1 MIQFLSFVD
10 ENRKLSLFKLTE
22 NDEFLNRSVR
32 IDVNPAAL
40 EILRRFQKECV
51 PMDKTKIRSQ
61 IEFRQKI
68 VKSYALSKSPTVPK
82 PSSADYRIQ
91 DKRKKL
97 PIFTIRDKILN
108 AIESH
113 RIVLIQ
119 GSTGSGKTTQIPQFI
134 LEQATERKQP
144 CRILCTQPRRISA
157 IASADRVCF
166 ERSELDSE
174 TIGYQIRLES
184 NIKPFTNC
192 IFLTPGVFLRYLT
205 SGDPKAIFN
214 NITHILIDEA
224 HERAKEN
231 DFLLTSIKEHFN
243 DNPHLRL
250 IIMSATM
257 DTAVFANYFGTCEEI
272 SIATKQY
279 NVEEVFLEN
288 ILKMVKFSNRRVEEL
303 NELYRSGKLVC
314 GSQSAYVK
322 EIEEKGP
329 VLDETTV
336 CFLNDILE
344 NLSTHENPESEFE
357 QYTYLVQAEDI
368 PVDFRHITTKMT
380 ALMIAV
386 GRGLPLQAEMLLKL
400 KADPKLRVFWNGN
413 EIDSLDIAH
422 QMHGEGSEM
431 RSLLELYLDNNKS
444 KLLTSS
450 DVYDKN
456 LLNIYYDTVLTTKA
470 HNFVIEEGIDHDL
483 IVQLIEKIHFEAC
496 TDEAILV
503 FLPGYDDII
512 QQSNLVKQRLKENIA
527 LYLLHSSM
535 RTEDQRNVFKPVM
548 DGIRKIILS
557 TNIAESSI
565 TIDSVVSIMKLI
577 LSTTLLF

>member
-1 MIQFLSFVD
+1 M
-10 ENRKLSLFKLTE
+10 TE
-22 NDEFLNRSVR
+22 NDEFVNRSVK

-40 EILRRFQKECV
+40 EILRRFQKDCV
-51 PMDKTKIRSQ
+51 PLDKTTSRSQ
-61 IEFRQKI
+61 TEFKQKV
-68 VKSYALSKSPTVPK
+68 VKAYAISRPPTVPA

-91 DKRKKL
+91 EKRRNL
-97 PIFTIRDKILN
+97 PIFTIREKILN
-108 AIESH
+108 AIETH

-134 LEQATERKQP
+134 LEQATEKSQP

-157 IASADRVCF
+157 IASADRVCY
-166 ERSELDSE
+166 ERSESDSE

-184 NIKPFTNC
+184 SVKPNTNC
-192 IFLTPGVFLRYLT
+192 IFLTPGVFLRYLA
-205 SGDPKAIFN
+205 SGDSKQIFN

-243 DNPHLRL
+243 DNPNLRL

-257 DTAVFANYFGTCEEI
+257 DIGVFANYFGTCEEI

-288 ILKMVKFSNRRVEEL
+288 ILKMVKFSNGRVEEL

-322 EIEEKGP
+322 EMDQKGT
-329 VLDETTV
+329 VLDEATI
-336 CFLNDILE
+336 CFLNEILD

-357 QYTYLVQAEDI
+357 QLTYLVQAEDI
-368 PVDFRHITTKMT
+368 PVDFRHATTKMT

-386 GRGLPLQAEMLLKL
+386 GRGLLAQAEMLLKL
-400 KADPKLRVFWNGN
+400 KADPKLRVFWKGT
-413 EIDSLDIAH
+413 EIDSLDIAN

-431 RSLLELYLDNNKS
+431 RNLLEHYLDNSKS
-444 KLLTSS
+444 KVFTSS

-456 LLNIYYDTVLTTKA
+456 LLNIYYDTVLTTKSN
-470 HNFVIEEGIDHDL
+470 NFVIEEGIDHDL
-483 IVQLIEKIHFEAC
+483 IVQLIERIHFEAS

-512 QQSNLVKQRLKENIA
+512 QQSNLVKQRLRGNIA

-548 DGIRKIILS
+548 DGTRKIILS

-565 TIDSVVSIMKLI
+565 TIDSVVSI
-577 LSTTLLF
+577 F